1 VRVIGP
7 PGVYRQTNLQDR
19 KQHAVHISAASTY
32 SLGQKAPAAGELLL
46 YVTVVSGPHR
56 QHMQP
61 G

>member
-1 VRVIGP
+1 VCLDVRVIGP

-46 YVTVVSGPHR
+46 
-56 QHMQP
+56 
-61 G
+61 